1 MWKKLSIVNNVCRE
15 TGCFREKSLTRC
27 LSKVFHFV
35 RLRKHFACSVYE
47 GSAHN
52 LGVFLDKQLSVSH
65 HIANLRRNTHT
76 QKKSAYFHPGACSV
90 PRRLMTGLPM
100 VLGLCERSI
109 TNVMFSH
116 ITFPPVA
123 PSSCCIRIKTLMCA
137 YKTKN
142 RPSYMKAL
150 RTSCSASRL
159 EARLDSPCLITRK
172 TCIETQA
179 VERTSPGCPSH

>member
-1 MWKKLSIVNNVCRE
+1 MWRKLSIVNNVCRE

-76 QKKSAYFHPGACSV
+76 KKKI
-90 PRRLMTGLPM
+90 GLFPSRC
-100 VLGLCERSI
+100 L
-109 TNVMFSH
+109 FS
-116 ITFPPVA
+116 
-123 PSSCCIRIKTLMCA
+123 PSSSHDRTTDGPRTLRRIHHERDVLPHHV
-137 YKTKN
+137 
-142 RPSYMKAL
+142 PSSGSIKL
-150 RTSCSASRL
+150 L
-159 EARLDSPCLITRK
+159 H
-172 TCIETQA
+172 QN
-179 VERTSPGCPSH
+179 